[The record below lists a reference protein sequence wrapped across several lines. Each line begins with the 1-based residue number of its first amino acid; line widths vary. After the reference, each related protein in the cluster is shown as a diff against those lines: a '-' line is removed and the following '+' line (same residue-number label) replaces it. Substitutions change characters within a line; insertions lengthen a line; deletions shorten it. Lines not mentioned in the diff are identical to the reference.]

1 MPSKSLLFRLI
12 ILFAVS
18 ASLASCGAFNA
29 AVGTPEPSHTGTR
42 LNKDELRLRN
52 KIISDA
58 KKHVGTK
65 YRYGGKAPTG
75 FDCSGF
81 VSYVLKN
88 NGVPVSGPSYSQE
101 NLGEKISSKQA
112 QPGDLVF
119 FRKTRTGKVYHVA
132 MVYENNGGQLTVI
145 HSTSS
150 RGVVI
155 DKLYES
161 SYWKTKYITLRNV
174 VNGV

>member
-1 MPSKSLLFRLI
+1 MNRKSLWFQVALFI
-12 ILFAVS
+12 AVS
-18 ASLASCGAFNA
+18 ALTTSCEVFKEPL
-29 AVGTPEPSHTGTR
+29 GTPHKPSHTGTHVG
-42 LNKDELRLRN
+42 KSELRLRN
-52 KIISDA
+52 NIITDA
-58 KKHVGTK
+58 KKHLGLK
-65 YRYGGKAPTG
+65 YHYGGKTPKG

-81 VSYVLKN
+81 VSYVMNK
-88 NGVPVSGPSYSQE
+88 NGVHVSGPSYSQE
-101 NLGEKISSKQA
+101 NLGKKISSKQA

-119 FRKTRTGKVYHVA
+119 FRKTRTGKVFHVA
-132 MVYENNGGQLTVI
+132 MVFENRGGKLTVI

-174 VNGV
+174 ID